1 MKYYLQSFKLF
12 VVAVC
17 CVRENRPYAI
27 LHVTKLETDNEWKS
41 RYNSASLRAKKEH
54 EWSMEHS

>member
-1 MKYYLQSFKLF
+1 MKYYPQSFQAV

-17 CVRENRPYAI
+17 RVRENRPYAI
-27 LHVTKLETDNEWKS
+27 LHVTKLEMDSEWKS
-41 RYNSASLRAKKEH
+41 RYNSASLRAKKER